1 MRRYETN
8 MTTAG
13 MNANAEIY
21 GLRTTY
27 ALTFVLIIVTNS
39 ILLWRLIFR
48 SKKTR
53 VNILFIILSIS
64 DMCVALVSIPVLS
77 LGLFK
82 KKFPLGCK
90 GLVPCEVRILLHYFP
105 YFYSWS
111 LTIVIALDRCLIVTK
126 RQKYQAFITRKRIF
140 IIALALLPLD
150 IGLSFFYLELS
161 LAMRNKVKIAVEMVL
176 ISITTL
182 SYFYLLHFVRRKTK
196 KVKPSH
202 YGKDERGKRLTSV
215 IVYLF
220 ICQVLLTLPQ
230 WIYLFVLIPV
240 RSVNNLTRRRELL
253 LHYRFMIMLR
263 YSNCYTNALIVLYNQ
278 YRESKTQRKLKKVLR
293 TFANEVDIETSRS
306 TMSQT
311 EQ

>member
-1 MRRYETN
+1 
-8 MTTAG
+8 
-13 MNANAEIY
+13 
-21 GLRTTY
+21 
-27 ALTFVLIIVTNS
+27 
-39 ILLWRLIFR
+39 
-48 SKKTR
+48 
-53 VNILFIILSIS
+53 
-64 DMCVALVSIPVLS
+64 MCVALVSIPILS

-161 LAMRNKVKIAVEMVL
+161 LAVRNKVKIAVEMVL

-196 KVKPSH
+196 KVKPYHS
-202 YGKDERGKRLTSV
+202 GKDERGKRLTLV

-278 YRESKTQRKLKKVLR
+278 YRESKTQRKLKKVVR
-293 TFANEVDIETSRS
+293 TFANEVDTETSRS